1 MQPSRYSPGMTSN
14 PLRYVSKADAV
25 YAEVRRRILDGEL
38 AAGSS
43 VNQEQF
49 AAQLGVSTTPLREA
63 LRRLESEGF
72 VRTVAHRDVVVAP
85 LDRDELIAL
94 YEVREELDPLA
105 ASLAAKRHTEAERE
119 RLLAAAARLGTRGGD
134 AVRAN
139 REFHAAI
146 YQACHNPVLVE
157 LVDSLWDRADRY
169 RRQVGMF
176 ARGADVRREH
186 EAIVLAVLDRRARE
200 AEKLM
205 REHLRSG
212 RAAIEAHL
220 DRGGLLVG

>member
-1 MQPSRYSPGMTSN
+1 MTSN

-85 LDRDELIAL
+85 LDRNELVAL

-119 RLLAAAARLGTRGGD
+119 RLL
-134 AVRAN
+134 
-139 REFHAAI
+139 
-146 YQACHNPVLVE
+146 
-157 LVDSLWDRADRY
+157 
-169 RRQVGMF
+169 
-176 ARGADVRREH
+176 
-186 EAIVLAVLDRRARE
+186 
-200 AEKLM
+200 
-205 REHLRSG
+205 
-212 RAAIEAHL
+212 
-220 DRGGLLVG
+220 

>member
-1 MQPSRYSPGMTSN
+1 MPLN
-14 PLRYVSKADAV
+14 PLRYLSKADAV

-72 VRTVAHRDVVVAP
+72 VRAVAHRDVVVAP
-85 LDRDELIAL
+85 LERDELVAL

-119 RLLAAAARLGTRGGD
+119 RLLAAAARLETRDGD

-146 YQACHNPVLVE
+146 YEACHNPVLVE

-186 EAIVLAVLDRRARE
+186 EAIVRAVLDRRARD
-200 AEKLM
+200 AAKLM

-220 DRGGLLVG
+220 DRGGLLAG